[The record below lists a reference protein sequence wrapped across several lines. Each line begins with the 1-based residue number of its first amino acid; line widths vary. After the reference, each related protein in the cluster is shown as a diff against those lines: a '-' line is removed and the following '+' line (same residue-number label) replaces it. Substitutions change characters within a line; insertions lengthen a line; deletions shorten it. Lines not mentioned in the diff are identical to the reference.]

1 MMEEKIRIEVEN
13 LEKNERIDKYLSS
26 KLDDSFSRAKIQ
38 KLIDEEL
45 ILVNDKVIKSSYKVS
60 NGDVILITDKE
71 EDMSVKPEKMDID
84 IVYEDDDV
92 MVINKKSGVVV
103 HPAPGNYSGT
113 LVNGLMYLSKD
124 LSHVNGEF
132 RPGIVHRID
141 KDTSGLLIVAKNDKA
156 HRILA
161 EELKEKKVKRKYI
174 TLVSGVI
181 NHDVG
186 EIDAPIGRDPSDRK
200 KMCVTSTNSKDAITH
215 FRVLERYKNA
225 SLIECELETGRTHQI
240 RVHMKYI
247 NHPVI
252 NDPVYGK
259 SNHGE
264 FGQLLHAKEITFTH
278 PTTKEIMTF
287 SCEVPE
293 EFNKILEE
301 YKEESEIKWI

>member
-1 MMEEKIRIEVEN
+1 MMKEKIRIEVEN

-45 ILVNDKVIKSSYKVS
+45 ILVNDKIIKSSYKVS

-161 EELKEKKVKRKYI
+161 EELKEKKIKRKYI
-174 TLVSGVI
+174 ALVSGVI
-181 NHDVG
+181 NHDIG

-259 SNHGE
+259 NNHGE

-278 PTTKEIMTF
+278 PTTKEVMTF

-301 YKEESEIKWI
+301 YKEE

>member
-161 EELKEKKVKRKYI
+161 EELKEKKIKRKYI

-181 NHDVG
+181 NHDIG

-259 SNHGE
+259 NNHGE

-278 PTTKEIMTF
+278 PTTKEVMTF

-301 YKEESEIKWI
+301 YKEE

>member
-1 MMEEKIRIEVEN
+1 MMEEKIKVEVEN
-13 LEKNERIDKYLSS
+13 LEKSERIDKYLSS
-26 KLDDSFSRAKIQ
+26 KLDDNFSRAKIQ

-45 ILVNDKVIKSSYKVS
+45 ILVNDKIIKSSYKVS

-71 EDMSVKPEKMDID
+71 EDMSIKPEKMDID

-92 MVINKKSGVVV
+92 IVINKKSGVVV

-174 TLVSGVI
+174 ALVSGVI
-181 NHDVG
+181 NHDIG

-259 SNHGE
+259 NNHGE

-278 PTTKEIMTF
+278 PTTKEVMTF

-301 YKEESEIKWI
+301 YKEE

>member
-161 EELKEKKVKRKYI
+161 EELNEKKIKRKYI
-174 TLVSGVI
+174 ALVSGVI

-259 SNHGE
+259 NNHGE

-278 PTTKEIMTF
+278 PTTKEVMTF

-301 YKEESEIKWI
+301 YKEE

>member
-38 KLIDEEL
+38 KLIDEGL

-161 EELKEKKVKRKYI
+161 EELKEKKIKRKYI
-174 TLVSGVI
+174 ALVSGVI
-181 NHDVG
+181 NHDIG

-259 SNHGE
+259 NNHGE

-278 PTTKEIMTF
+278 PTTKEVMTF

-301 YKEESEIKWI
+301 YKEE

>member
-38 KLIDEEL
+38 KLIDDEL
-45 ILVNDKVIKSSYKVS
+45 VLVNDKVIKSSYKVS

-174 TLVSGVI
+174 ALVSGVI
-181 NHDVG
+181 NHDLG

-259 SNHGE
+259 NNHGE

-278 PTTKEIMTF
+278 PTTKEVMTF

-301 YKEESEIKWI
+301 YKEE

>member
-141 KDTSGLLIVAKNDKA
+141 KGTSGLLIVAKNDKA

-161 EELKEKKVKRKYI
+161 EELKEKKIKRKYI
-174 TLVSGVI
+174 ALVSGVI
-181 NHDVG
+181 NHDIG

-259 SNHGE
+259 NNHGE

-278 PTTKEIMTF
+278 PTTKEVMTF

-301 YKEESEIKWI
+301 YKEE

>member
-45 ILVNDKVIKSSYKVS
+45 ILVNDKVIRSSYKVS

-161 EELKEKKVKRKYI
+161 EELKEKKIKRKYI
-174 TLVSGVI
+174 ALVSGVI
-181 NHDVG
+181 NHDIG

-259 SNHGE
+259 NNHGE

-278 PTTKEIMTF
+278 PTTKEVMTF

-301 YKEESEIKWI
+301 YKEE

>member
-26 KLDDSFSRAKIQ
+26 ELDDSFSRAKIQ

-161 EELKEKKVKRKYI
+161 EELKEKKIKRKYI
-174 TLVSGVI
+174 ALVSGVI
-181 NHDVG
+181 NHDIG

-259 SNHGE
+259 NNHGK

-278 PTTKEIMTF
+278 PTTKEVMTF

-301 YKEESEIKWI
+301 YKEE

>member
-45 ILVNDKVIKSSYKVS
+45 ILVNDKVIKNSYKVS

-161 EELKEKKVKRKYI
+161 EELKEKKIKRKYI
-174 TLVSGVI
+174 ALVSGVI
-181 NHDVG
+181 NHDIG

-259 SNHGE
+259 NNHGK

-278 PTTKEIMTF
+278 PTTKEVMTF

-301 YKEESEIKWI
+301 YKEE

>member
-1 MMEEKIRIEVEN
+1 MMEERIRIDVEN
-13 LEKNERIDKYLSS
+13 LEKSERIDKYLSS
-26 KLDDSFSRAKIQ
+26 KLDDNFSRAKIQ

-45 ILVNDKVIKSSYKVS
+45 ILVNGKVVKSSYKVS

-71 EDMSVKPEKMDID
+71 DDMSIKPEKMDID
-84 IVYEDDDV
+84 IIYEDDDV

-161 EELKEKKVKRKYI
+161 EELKEKKIKRKYI

-181 NHDVG
+181 NHDIG

-259 SNHGE
+259 NNHGE

-278 PTTKEIMTF
+278 PTTKKVMTF
-287 SCEVPE
+287 SCNVPE

-301 YKEESEIKWI
+301 YKEE

>member
-103 HPAPGNYSGT
+103 HPAPGNYNGT

-161 EELKEKKVKRKYI
+161 EELKEKKIKRKYI
-174 TLVSGVI
+174 ALVSGVI
-181 NHDVG
+181 NHDIG

-215 FRVLERYKNA
+215 FRVLERYKNV

-259 SNHGE
+259 NNHGE

-278 PTTKEIMTF
+278 PTTKEVMTF

-301 YKEESEIKWI
+301 YKEE

>member
-1 MMEEKIRIEVEN
+1 MMKEKIRIEVEN

-161 EELKEKKVKRKYI
+161 EELKEKKIKRKYI
-174 TLVSGVI
+174 ALVSGVI
-181 NHDVG
+181 NHDIG

-278 PTTKEIMTF
+278 PTTKEVMTF

-301 YKEESEIKWI
+301 YKEE

>member
-161 EELKEKKVKRKYI
+161 EELKEKKIKRKYI
-174 TLVSGVI
+174 ALVSGVI
-181 NHDVG
+181 NHDIG

-259 SNHGE
+259 NNHGE

-278 PTTKEIMTF
+278 PTTKEVMTF

-301 YKEESEIKWI
+301 YKEE

>member
-92 MVINKKSGVVV
+92 MVIDKKSGVVV

-161 EELKEKKVKRKYI
+161 EELKEKKIKRKYI
-174 TLVSGVI
+174 ALVSGVI

-186 EIDAPIGRDPSDRK
+186 EIDAPIGRDQSDRK

-247 NHPVI
+247 DHPVI

-278 PTTKEIMTF
+278 PTTKEVMTF

-301 YKEESEIKWI
+301 YKEE

>member
-26 KLDDSFSRAKIQ
+26 KLDDNFSRAKIQ

-161 EELKEKKVKRKYI
+161 EELKEKKIKRKYI
-174 TLVSGVI
+174 ALVSGVI
-181 NHDVG
+181 SHDIG

-259 SNHGE
+259 NNHGE

-278 PTTKEIMTF
+278 PTTKEVMTF

-301 YKEESEIKWI
+301 YKEE

>member
-26 KLDDSFSRAKIQ
+26 KLDDNFSRAKIQ

-161 EELKEKKVKRKYI
+161 EELKEKKIKRKYI
-174 TLVSGVI
+174 AFVSGVI
-181 NHDVG
+181 NHDIG

-278 PTTKEIMTF
+278 PTTKEVMTF

-301 YKEESEIKWI
+301 YKEE

>member
-92 MVINKKSGVVV
+92 MVIDKKSGVVV

-161 EELKEKKVKRKYI
+161 EELKEKKIKRKYI
-174 TLVSGVI
+174 ALVSGVI

-247 NHPVI
+247 DHPVI

-278 PTTKEIMTF
+278 PTTKEVMTF

-301 YKEESEIKWI
+301 YKEE

>member
-132 RPGIVHRID
+132 RQGIVHRID

-161 EELKEKKVKRKYI
+161 EELKEKKIKRKYI
-174 TLVSGVI
+174 ALVSGVI
-181 NHDVG
+181 NHDIG

-259 SNHGE
+259 NNHGE

-278 PTTKEIMTF
+278 PTTKEVMTF

-301 YKEESEIKWI
+301 YKEE